1 MKTKTIALFSILL
14 LLFSCKF
21 TTKKNSLAMD
31 IKDYIKGT
39 YAYDAA
45 FFAANKIETIELS
58 DQNSKARVLLIPSY
72 QGRVMTSSA
81 NGNEGKSFGWI
92 NYDLIESG
100 IKNKQFNPVG
110 GEERFW
116 MGPEGGPN
124 SIYFKP
130 GKEQVFANWVVPPV
144 IDTEPFN
151 VKEKGKSNVTF
162 TKSVRLVN
170 ASGSEF
176 NIGIERN
183 VSLLSA
189 DEFSVLLGA
198 NFPQGLNMVV
208 YQSENMIKNIGG
220 QAWTKENG
228 LLSIWMLCM
237 FNPSPTTTVFIPYK
251 QESEGVIV
259 NDNYFGKVPSER
271 LKVED
276 GIVYFQI
283 DGKFRS
289 KIGLPPT
296 RATELCG
303 SYDSKGKVLTLVW
316 CSLPNEPKV
325 YVNSQWGEQ
334 VNPYAGDVINS
345 YNDGPVEDGSIMG
358 PFYEIETSSPAA
370 ELLPGEVLSHIQ
382 RIAHIQGDEQKLNEI
397 VQLLFNVDLNSINTK
412 F

>member
-1 MKTKTIALFSILL
+1 
-14 LLFSCKF
+14 
-21 TTKKNSLAMD
+21 MD
-31 IKDYIKGT
+31 INNYIKGT

-58 DQNSKARVLLIPSY
+58 DHNSNARVMLIPAY

-81 NGNEGKSFGWI
+81 TGNEGKSFGWI
-92 NYDLIESG
+92 NYNLIESG
-100 IKNKQFNPVG
+100 EKNMQFNPVG

-116 MGPEGGPN
+116 MGPEGGPY

-189 DEFSVLLGA
+189 DEFSALLGA

-208 YQSENMIKNIGG
+208 YQSENTIKNIGR
-220 QAWTKENG
+220 QPWTKENG

-296 RATELCG
+296 RAAELCG
-303 SYDSKGKVLTLVW
+303 SYDSKDKVLTLVW

-370 ELLPGEVLSHIQ
+370 ELLPGEYLTHVQ
-382 RIAHIQGDEQKLNEI
+382 RVAHIQGDEQKLGEI
-397 VQLLFNVDLNSINTK
+397 VQSLFNVDLNNITTK